1 MVHPSGCCSIESS
14 SGGGGASHNLSIG
27 SISLSS
33 SLLPQSKIYPSECC
47 QKYMKEK
54 GIKMHAQCR
63 TILFFLFYFSFF
75 VYVRYEFSD
84 MAKRGERVSPPSYS
98 VASVVFV
105 NKLSIAPPPP
115 FSSWCGADGRLPRVA
130 RRASITSTKG
140 PRKNFSPS
148 RGKEEEEWHRGR
160 RFNTHQRGTP

>member
-63 TILFFLFYFSFF
+63 TLLFFLFYFSFF

-84 MAKRGERVSPPSYS
+84 MAKRERGETLFPPPHRTASRLSYLLTS
-98 VASVVFV
+98 YRS
-105 NKLSIAPPPP
+105 LPPPP
-115 FSSWCGADGRLPRVA
+115 LFVLVRR
-130 RRASITSTKG
+130 RRASTKSCKTG
-140 PRKNFSPS
+140 
-148 RGKEEEEWHRGR
+148 
-160 RFNTHQRGTP
+160 QYYID